1 MADAEE
7 YGVAEE
13 ERQQYATAVRTS
25 FRESAA
31 YAPIMFG
38 SGVILAYDTDM
49 ETDDTGK
56 PIASTP
62 KDIPPRSENGIS
74 GFIQYLAASLFTG
87 IGIFIEGYFTVNTGQ
102 VKTAWTNAY
111 PTCFGTKPISGTTC
125 QGLAASSCTK
135 GTQKANTYSI
145 FAGLIVGML
154 FFGLLGDRIGRRFS
168 MLFTVSTYFI
178 SAIIITFS
186 ISESADTI
194 FVLFAIFYALTGFG
208 IGGEYPLTA
217 SVASEKRATRIM
229 QETGG
234 EGESTIYFTDALA
247 RQRARADERARTARR
262 GETIALAFAMQGVG
276 IVFGSVLLLIEFA
289 ISKQTSPN
297 TDTALIA
304 TNVNNCAGYS
314 TQALGYVWRSY
325 YGIGAFLILLI
336 LLYRFLILRENE
348 IYLSA
353 KRRRDTNE
361 SAEGLSVTGRMRR
374 HFGYIFRF
382 YWSRL
387 LATCLGWFINDISFY
402 GNGLYSG
409 PIFTALVPDKNLIVI
424 NGYILLK
431 NTVALIGYF
440 ISAFIIDRKWCGRVR
455 LQIFGFFWEAVF
467 FFITAGAYV
476 QMQEHSPRA
485 LLFCYIMTSL
495 FTQMGPNVTTYI
507 VSAELYPTV
516 IRSTCH
522 GMSSF
527 SGKAGAL
534 ISTAAF
540 KTKTTN
546 DIRTVFW
553 VNAALCVF
561 GAVFTWVFLPDT
573 TNLSLYEYDL
583 QWELLISG
591 RLNEYGGEGINP
603 KHLSRFERWT
613 GRGKNYQPGWLVR
626 FRNEELQRGGKSV

>member
-1 MADAEE
+1 MADGEH
-7 YGVAEE
+7 YDVTEE
-13 ERQQYATAVRTS
+13 ERQQYATAVRSS
-25 FRESAA
+25 FRDSAA

-38 SGVILAYDTDM
+38 SGVILAYDSDV
-49 ETDDTGK
+49 ETDETGK
-56 PIASTP
+56 PVASGP
-62 KDIPPRSENGIS
+62 KEIPPRSDGGIP
-74 GFIQYLAASLFTG
+74 GFARYMAASMFTG
-87 IGIFIEGYFTVNTGQ
+87 IGIFLEGWFTVNTGQ
-102 VKTAWTNAY
+102 VKTAWTNGY
-111 PTCFGTKPISGTTC
+111 PTCFGTKPIAGTTC
-125 QGLAASSCTK
+125 TGLAGSSCTK

-145 FAGLIVGML
+145 FAGITVGML
-154 FFGLLGDRIGRRFS
+154 FFGLLGDRIGRRIS

-178 SAIIITFS
+178 SSIIITFA
-186 ISESADTI
+186 ISQSANTI
-194 FVLFAIFYALTGFG
+194 FVIFAIFYALFGFG

-217 SVASEKRATRIM
+217 SVAAEKRATRLM

-262 GETIALAFAMQGVG
+262 GETIALAFSMQGVG
-276 IVFGSVLLLIEFA
+276 IVLGSVLLLIEFA
-289 ISKQTSPN
+289 IAKQTTPN
-297 TDTALIA
+297 TNLALIP
-304 TNVNNCAGYS
+304 TYNNCAGYS
-314 TQALGYVWRSY
+314 TQALSYVWRSY
-325 YGIGAFLILLI
+325 YGIGAFLILLT

-353 KRRRDTNE
+353 KRRRDTRE
-361 SAEGLSVTGRMRR
+361 ASEGLTVAGRMGR
-374 HFGYIFRF
+374 HFGYIFSF

-387 LATCLGWFINDISFY
+387 LATCLGWFINDASFY

-409 PIFTALVPDKNLIVI
+409 PIFSSLVPDKNLIVI

-476 QMQEHSPRA
+476 QMKDNAPRA
-485 LLFCYIMTSL
+485 LLFCYIMTSF
-495 FTQMGPNVTTYI
+495 FTQLGPNVTTYI
-507 VSAELYPTV
+507 VSGELYPTV

-522 GMSSF
+522 GMSAF

-534 ISTAAF
+534 VSTAAF
-540 KTKTTN
+540 KTKTTS

-553 VNAALCVF
+553 VNAALSIF
-561 GAVFTWVFLPDT
+561 GAVFTWIFLPDA

-583 QWELLISG
+583 QWELLTKG
-591 RLNEYGGEGINP
+591 RLDEYGGEGINP
-603 KHLSRFERWT
+603 KHLSPFERWT

-626 FRNEELQRGGKSV
+626 FRNEELQRTGKGA